1 MHTGGAVVLL
11 HTRGLVPGAPQVP
24 HLDPVTQRSG
34 DEEVIPRLGVTHP
47 TAALNITTDNNDND
61 NNEYDDNDNG
71 DEEDITKSS

>member
-47 TAALNITTDNNDND
+47 TAALDITSDNDDND
-61 NNEYDDNDNG
+61 NYDDNDNAG